1 MLINLGKIQPNPRG
15 DWNSES
21 TYTYL
26 DIVRYANSSYIC
38 INNTAEIKNEI
49 PTDSPNYCLIVKDG
63 AELLLRKTETT
74 IEWSRQGENDW
85 HILLNLADIQGDQGI
100 KGEIGARG
108 PEGAQGP
115 RGFTGLQGPQGIKGE
130 QGIQGEQGPQGE
142 KGEKGDPGNMTGP
155 ASSVNENIPIFD
167 GVGGDLLKD
176 SGVKLGDKADVASP
190 TFTGDVVVPDQT
202 AGNNSTKA
210 ANTKYVDAGLALKA
224 NTTDVDDALA
234 LKADSADVAD
244 ALALIL
250 ARENQNTLAEAILQ
264 ENLLIN
270 NIYDRLEGGIY
281 AAI

>member
-85 HILLNLADIQGDQGI
+85 HILLNLADIRGEQGI
-100 KGEIGARG
+100 EGEIGARG

-115 RGFTGLQGPQGIKGE
+115 RGFTGLQGPQGIQGIKGD
-130 QGIQGEQGPQGE
+130 QGIQGI
-142 KGEKGDPGNMTGP
+142 KGDQGIQGDP
-155 ASSVNENIPIFD
+155 APNTIWQYSADNITWTTSVPD
-167 GVGGDLLKD
+167 GVRYMRESTDNGTTWSTAIELP
-176 SGVKLGDKADVASP
+176 SVA
-190 TFTGDVVVPDQT
+190 
-202 AGNNSTKA
+202 
-210 ANTKYVDAGLALKA
+210 
-224 NTTDVDDALA
+224 
-234 LKADSADVAD
+234 

-250 ARENQNTLAEAILQ
+250 ALENQNTLAALENQNTLAEAILQ

>member
-85 HILLNLADIQGDQGI
+85 HILLNLADIRGDQGI
-100 KGEIGARG
+100 EGEIGARG

-115 RGFTGLQGPQGIKGE
+115 RGFTGLQGPQGI
-130 QGIQGEQGPQGE
+130 QGIKGDQGIRGE
-142 KGEKGDPGNMTGP
+142 KGEKGDTAPNTIFQYSVDGTTWTTTATG
-155 ASSVNENIPIFD
+155 AQWYRQSGDNGTTWSEAIVIGTTAYAD
-167 GVGGDLLKD
+167 GKISQTITEDVE
-176 SGVKLGDKADVASP
+176 DKAPSEGAV
-190 TFTGDVVVPDQT
+190 F
-202 AGNNSTKA
+202 
-210 ANTKYVDAGLALKA
+210 
-224 NTTDVDDALA
+224 DALA
-234 LKADSADVAD
+234 LKADADDVAQ
-244 ALALIL
+244 LALQLGNPLL
-250 ARENQNTLAEAILQ
+250 ALENQNTLAEAILQ

>member
-63 AELLLRKTETT
+63 ADLLLRKTETT

-85 HILLNLADIQGDQGI
+85 HFLLNLADIRGDQGI
-100 KGEIGARG
+100 EGEIGERG

-115 RGFTGLQGPQGIKGE
+115 RGFTGLPGPQGIQGIKGDQGIRGEKGE
-130 QGIQGEQGPQGE
+130 QGIQGEQGLRGEQGIQGE
-142 KGEKGDPGNMTGP
+142 QGIKGDQG
-155 ASSVNENIPIFD
+155 IR
-167 GVGGDLLKD
+167 
-176 SGVKLGDKADVASP
+176 GDK
-190 TFTGDVVVPDQT
+190 GDQ
-202 AGNNSTKA
+202 GNPL
-210 ANTKYVDAGLALKA
+210 LAL
-224 NTTDVDDALA
+224 
-234 LKADSADVAD
+234 
-244 ALALIL
+244 
-250 ARENQNTLAEAILQ
+250 ENQNTLAEAILQ

>member
-63 AELLLRKTETT
+63 AELLLRRTETT

-85 HILLNLADIQGDQGI
+85 HFLLNLADIRGDQGI
-100 KGEIGARG
+100 EGEIGARG

-115 RGFTGLQGPQGIKGE
+115 RGFTGLQGPQGIQGIKGE

-142 KGEKGDPGNMTGP
+142 KGEQGIRGEKGDQGIRGEKGEQGP
-155 ASSVNENIPIFD
+155 QGEKGLRGEQGPMGTEGDPI
-167 GVGGDLLKD
+167 
-176 SGVKLGDKADVASP
+176 
-190 TFTGDVVVPDQT
+190 
-202 AGNNSTKA
+202 
-210 ANTKYVDAGLALKA
+210 
-224 NTTDVDDALA
+224 
-234 LKADSADVAD
+234 
-244 ALALIL
+244 
-250 ARENQNTLAEAILQ
+250 
-264 ENLLIN
+264 
-270 NIYDRLEGGIY
+270 
-281 AAI
+281 

>member
-63 AELLLRKTETT
+63 ADLLLRKTETT

-85 HILLNLADIQGDQGI
+85 HFLLNLADIRGDQGI
-100 KGEIGARG
+100 EGEIGERG

-115 RGFTGLQGPQGIKGE
+115 RGFTGLPGPQGIQGIKGDQGIRGEKGE
-130 QGIQGEQGPQGE
+130 QGIQGKQGIQGERGPQGE
-142 KGEKGDPGNMTGP
+142 KGEEGSAEAAEAARDAAAVSEANAQRTYF
-155 ASSVNENIPIFD
+155 N
-167 GVGGDLLKD
+167 
-176 SGVKLGDKADVASP
+176 VA
-190 TFTGDVVVPDQT
+190 Q
-202 AGNNSTKA
+202 
-210 ANTKYVDAGLALKA
+210 LALQLG
-224 NTTDVDDALA
+224 NPLLA
-234 LKADSADVAD
+234 L
-244 ALALIL
+244 
-250 ARENQNTLAEAILQ
+250 ENQNTLAEAILQ

>member
-63 AELLLRKTETT
+63 ADLLLRKTETT

-85 HILLNLADIQGDQGI
+85 HFLLNLADIRGDQGI
-100 KGEIGARG
+100 EGEIGERG

-115 RGFTGLQGPQGIKGE
+115 RGFTGLPGPQGIQGIKGDQGIRGEKGE
-130 QGIQGEQGPQGE
+130 QGNP
-142 KGEKGDPGNMTGP
+142 
-155 ASSVNENIPIFD
+155 
-167 GVGGDLLKD
+167 L
-176 SGVKLGDKADVASP
+176 
-190 TFTGDVVVPDQT
+190 
-202 AGNNSTKA
+202 
-210 ANTKYVDAGLALKA
+210 LALE
-224 NTTDVDDALA
+224 D
-234 LKADSADVAD
+234 
-244 ALALIL
+244 
-250 ARENQNTLAEAILQ
+250 QNTLAEAILQ

>member
-85 HILLNLADIQGDQGI
+85 HFLLNLADIRGEQGI
-100 KGEIGARG
+100 
-108 PEGAQGP
+108 
-115 RGFTGLQGPQGIKGE
+115 QGIKGE

-142 KGEKGDPGNMTGP
+142 KGEQGPQGEKGEQGPQGEKGLRGEQGPRGEKGLRGEQGPMGTEGDP
-155 ASSVNENIPIFD
+155 I
-167 GVGGDLLKD
+167 
-176 SGVKLGDKADVASP
+176 
-190 TFTGDVVVPDQT
+190 
-202 AGNNSTKA
+202 
-210 ANTKYVDAGLALKA
+210 
-224 NTTDVDDALA
+224 
-234 LKADSADVAD
+234 
-244 ALALIL
+244 
-250 ARENQNTLAEAILQ
+250 
-264 ENLLIN
+264 
-270 NIYDRLEGGIY
+270 
-281 AAI
+281 

>member
-85 HILLNLADIQGDQGI
+85 HFLLNLADIRGEQGI
-100 KGEIGARG
+100 EGEIGARG

-115 RGFTGLQGPQGIKGE
+115 RGFTGLQGPQGIQGIKGDQGIRGEKGE
-130 QGIQGEQGPQGE
+130 QGPQGEKGLRGEQGPQGE
-142 KGEKGDPGNMTGP
+142 KGEQGPQGEKGLRGEQGIGG
-155 ASSVNENIPIFD
+155 EN
-167 GVGGDLLKD
+167 
-176 SGVKLGDKADVASP
+176 
-190 TFTGDVVVPDQT
+190 DQT
-202 AGNNSTKA
+202 F
-210 ANTKYVDAGLALKA
+210 
-224 NTTDVDDALA
+224 
-234 LKADSADVAD
+234 
-244 ALALIL
+244 
-250 ARENQNTLAEAILQ
+250 AEALLRQ
-264 ENLLIN
+264 NLNTNYLF
-270 NIYDRLEGGIY
+270 DQLEKGGI
-281 AAI
+281 I